1 MIIIKSSS
9 EIALMRE
16 ASRVVA
22 RVFEKLRKSI
32 LPGIKT
38 SKINE
43 LAEEYLARWG
53 AKPSF
58 KGYRGYPKSICVSI
72 NEEIVHGIPGE
83 RKLKEG
89 DIVSLDLGA
98 FLKGYH
104 GDAALTLPVGK
115 IEKETE
121 KLLKVTKEALNR
133 AVGKAQAGNRL
144 GDISFSIQDCAES
157 NGFSVVRDLV
167 GHGIGRSMHEDPQIP
182 NFGNPGKGPLLKV
195 GMTLAIEPMVS
206 MGGFEVE
213 VKEDSWAVVTR
224 DRSLSCH
231 FEHTV
236 VILEDGP
243 EILTRI

>member
-133 AVGKAQAGNRL
+133 AVGKARAGNRL

-157 NGFSVVRDLV
+157 NGFSAVRDLV

-195 GMTLAIEPMVS
+195 GMTLAIEPMVN

-213 VKEDSWAVVTR
+213 VKEDSWTVVTR

-231 FEHTV
+231 FEHTIA
-236 VILEDGP
+236 ILEDGP